1 MEFNSLEVS
10 FEIGRASSG
19 QSVSD
24 TVFQSTVDLS
34 VSDTVSQSTVDLDA
48 LHHVRLDSN

>member
-1 MEFNSLEVS
+1 MEINSSEVS

-19 QSVSD
+19 QLVSD